1 MMLTVVDADLSLE
14 NLIADWQRHRESSW
28 ALGAFRKNIYD
39 LIKRKPDQA
48 VLEIGGGRSP
58 MFNEEEIAQAKA
70 RYIINDIS
78 GKELSKAPDYCSKL
92 CFDIAS
98 SDSDVI
104 KENMGSCSLIFS
116 QMVFEH
122 VKDARQAYKNIYT
135 LLAPG
140 GICLNLH
147 PILLSPPFVVNYL
160 FPELLS
166 TALLKLIDDSR
177 VETEIPKFPAY
188 YDRCRISTRF
198 HDELAGMGFSRV
210 WQIPFFHHNYFVGV
224 PVARE
229 IDRALSNIAER
240 RSWNLLASYCYTCMI
255 K

>member
-1 MMLTVVDADLSLE
+1 MLEVLDADLSLE
-14 NLIADWQRHRESSW
+14 NLIASWQRHRESGW
-28 ALGAFRKNIYD
+28 ALGTFQKNIYD
-39 LIKRKPDQA
+39 LIKRRPDQT

-58 MFNEEEIAQAKA
+58 MFNEGEIAHAKA
-70 RYIINDIS
+70 RYVINDIS
-78 GKELSKAPDYCSKL
+78 QKELSKAPDYCSKL

-104 KENMGSCSLIFS
+104 KENAASCSVIFS
-116 QMVFEH
+116 KMVFEH
-122 VKDARQAYKNIYT
+122 VKDAPQAYRNIHT
-135 LLAPG
+135 LLEPG

-147 PILLSPPFVVNYL
+147 PILFSPPFVANYL
-160 FPELLS
+160 FPESLS
-166 TALLKLIDDSR
+166 ASLLKLIDDSR

-188 YDRCRISTRF
+188 YNRCRISTRF
-198 HDELAGMGFSRV
+198 HDELASMGFSRV

-229 IDRALSNIAER
+229 IDRVLSSVAER
-240 RSWNLLASYCYTCMI
+240 RSWNFLASYCYSCVV

>member
-1 MMLTVVDADLSLE
+1 MLTVVDADLSLE

-78 GKELSKAPDYCSKL
+78 EKELSKAPDYCSKL

-104 KENMGSCSLIFS
+104 KENMGSCSVIFS

-140 GICLNLH
+140 GILFELT
-147 PILLSPPFVVNYL
+147 PDPPFTAFCREL
-160 FPELLS
+160 FISGVAFDCAAE
-166 TALLKLIDDSR
+166 
-177 VETEIPKFPAY
+177 AY
-188 YDRCRISTRF
+188 
-198 HDELAGMGFSRV
+198 
-210 WQIPFFHHNYFVGV
+210 
-224 PVARE
+224 
-229 IDRALSNIAER
+229 R
-240 RSWNLLASYCYTCMI
+240 R
-255 K
+255 